1 MISLPNEDLY
11 LQLIHGLVDNGWNG
25 SWNIKDN
32 KIVISTG
39 QTLIKRLENKPLDYH
54 EALRLAICIGI
65 NLASLTPLNKSILFL
80 SFDDIYMID
89 EDWYILSSFNKL
101 VPIISKDV
109 VMLTKP
115 ISFKGNLAPEL
126 KNVRSLPFKT
136 NITAVYY
143 SLASLIIEALALEN
157 NLAPLAGSKLY
168 YFLQRCLAINP
179 EERYFLFI

>member
-1 MISLPNEDLY
+1 
-11 LQLIHGLVDNGWNG
+11 
-25 SWNIKDN
+25 
-32 KIVISTG
+32 
-39 QTLIKRLENKPLDYH
+39 
-54 EALRLAICIGI
+54 
-65 NLASLTPLNKSILFL
+65 
-80 SFDDIYMID
+80 MID

-101 VPIISKDV
+101 VPIISKDI

-115 ISFKGNLAPEL
+115 ISFKENLAPEL

-168 YFLQRCLAINP
+168 YFLQRCLVINP